1 MIWKECEGGGVMKKI
16 RLGVLSPYPEFSELT
31 LQIGS
36 QFDNVE
42 VVVAESILD
51 EAVGI
56 AVEWTEKGLVEAI
69 VARNPTAQMVA
80 RKVRVPVSNVEI
92 TDYDIIKT
100 LYRARSLY
108 GEPVAFISYDHRPAI
123 YDFELYREI
132 LGFDFRLYLYRD
144 NDELNNSIEQA
155 CREGIKT
162 LIATGACIT
171 ARAKESDVNAIFVHS
186 GTAPVREAFAN
197 AVRMAGLNREN
208 RLFTDR
214 LGSILN
220 SINDGVLALD
230 ETGKVFFYNPVAV
243 KMLGIR
249 SGDVMNKNIK
259 FLLKNNII
267 RSIYQ
272 DGRKVKGELIRLD
285 DGKELLVNRVNIK
298 MGVGQCLVIN
308 FQVVSTIRQMEEKIR
323 QKLYAKGLV
332 AKYVFDDIRGDSLLL
347 SDVVSQARK
356 YARTQSTV
364 LITGE
369 SGTGKELFA
378 QSIHNESHRRNGPF
392 VAINCAALPET
403 LLESELFGYEEG
415 AFTGARRGGKQ
426 GLFEVAHGGTIF
438 LDEIGELGPQLQA
451 RLLRVIQQKEVMRVG
466 GERVVP
472 VDVRVITATNR
483 NLFEAVQKGSFRED
497 LYYRLNVLP
506 LHIPPLR
513 KRPEDIPVLF
523 RHFLEVREEKGVP
536 CDVPDH
542 VVEKMKGYSW
552 PGNVRELENFVERYC
567 AIGEDDFENLS
578 VLKGLVSRLFGEDAG
593 DKPGKH
599 RIMVE
604 LGTFEQIENQI
615 IGQLANLFPNSKG
628 DLARVLGISR
638 TTLWRKLKASGIRY
652 N

>member
-1 MIWKECEGGGVMKKI
+1 MKKI
-16 RLGVLSPYPEFSELT
+16 KLGVLSPYPEFSELAGK
-31 LQIGS
+31 IGS
-36 QFDNVE
+36 EFDNVE
-42 VVVAESILD
+42 IIVAESILD
-51 EAVGI
+51 EAVEI
-56 AVEWTEKGLVEAI
+56 ARKWMDKGLVEAI
-69 VARNPTAQMVA
+69 VVRNPTAQMVA
-80 RKVRVPVSNVEI
+80 RKVGLPVSSVEI
-92 TDYDIIKT
+92 TDFDIIKT
-100 LYRARSLY
+100 LHRARSLY
-108 GEPVAFISYDHRPAI
+108 GESMAFITYDHRPAI
-123 YDFELYREI
+123 YDFDLFREI
-132 LGFDFRLYLYRD
+132 LGFDFKVYYYRD
-144 NDELNNSIEQA
+144 NDELNDSIELA

-162 LIATGACIT
+162 LIATGSCI
-171 ARAKESDVNAIFVHS
+171 AAKTGAWDVNAIFVHS
-186 GTAPVREAFAN
+186 GYAPVREAFVN
-197 AVRMAGLNREN
+197 AVRMAELNREN

-243 KMLGIR
+243 KLLGVR
-249 SGDVMNKNIK
+249 SRDVLGRNINS
-259 FLLKNNII
+259 LLDNDVL

-272 DGRKVKGELIRLD
+272 DGQKINGELVKLD

-298 MGVGQCLVIN
+298 MGGGQCLVVN

-323 QKLYAKGLV
+323 QKLFTKGLV
-332 AKYVFDDIRGDSLLL
+332 AKYVFADICGDSHLIR
-347 SDVVSQARK
+347 DAINQAGK

-364 LITGE
+364 LISGE

-378 QSIHNESHRRNGPF
+378 QSIHNESDRRNGPF

-426 GLFEVAHGGTIF
+426 GLFEIAHGGTIF

-466 GERVVP
+466 GERVIP

-506 LHIPPLR
+506 LKVPPLR

-523 RHFLEVREEKGVP
+523 RHFLYRREEKRVP
-536 CDVPDH
+536 CDIPQH
-542 VVEKMKGYSW
+542 IIEKMKGYSW

-567 AIGEDDFENLS
+567 AIGEDDFENFS
-578 VLKGLVSRLFGEDAG
+578 TLKSLVNRLFGD
-593 DKPGKH
+593 DKAETAGKH

-638 TTLWRKLKASGIRY
+638 TTLWRKLKASGCQY